1 MQSLPVDWGEDTW
14 KELIAYLFKNKHIFT
29 SCDAFQNISV
39 HYPFAVCYCF
49 HIRPVVA
56 SIFDDVGFRPFSQSP
71 VGQKRFFQKHGI
83 YIDPAH
89 PFPLETDLQLR
100 TALHHRAA
108 RNAHEIAG
116 FLCLGLAVASFSAIQ
131 HCSPD
136 QFECYAP
143 VANILVVSAGVGLTG
158 DAVYFLIHSRTHH
171 RLMKQ
176 RLALVK
182 NGY

>member
-1 MQSLPVDWGEDTW
+1 MHFKTFLSIIL
-14 KELIAYLFKNKHIFT
+14 LLFVTAST
-29 SCDAFQNISV
+29 S
-39 HYPFAVCYCF
+39 
-49 HIRPVVA
+49 
-56 SIFDDVGFRPFSQSP
+56 
-71 VGQKRFFQKHGI
+71 GQLWHPSSMMLDSAHLANHLLAKKIFQKHGI